1 MRVMI
6 DTNVI
11 ISAMLK
17 EGSLPDIILNDVC
30 ANNELILS
38 NYIVNECYDVA

>member
-11 ISAMLK
+11 ISAMVFKSTKMTAVLEK
-17 EGSLPDIILNDVC
+17 
-30 ANNELILS
+30 A
-38 NYIVNECYDVA
+38 A

>member
-11 ISAMLK
+11 ISAMVFK
-17 EGSLPDIILNDVC
+17 SAKMSAAPRSAAEKH
-30 ANNELILS
+30 
-38 NYIVNECYDVA
+38 

>member
-11 ISAMLK
+11 ISGVLFPNSRPAEFLK
-17 EGSLPDIILNDVC
+17 NTVKNDTVVLC
-30 ANNELILS
+30 
-38 NYIVNECYDVA
+38 